1 MQLKSSLL
9 YSVALALTASGAAIR
24 QEVSVTVDQTTEV
37 SGQAVTK
44 TADPVLK
51 TVDTTSI
58 DTVTASP
65 SGEDCDIKYNYVTVT
80 AGSDSSP
87 SAAATN
93 AVEEDSSSSSPASSS
108 PSSSLASS
116 PSSLANSTVSATN
129 GLNSTSSA
137 SPSSSSDAVFAAVNT
152 TSVAPVSQP
161 SSSMATISL
170 SSSVANGSSSV
181 ITSSAV
187 TSGLNSSSVLTSG
200 MVSTSGSVPGQVSMA
215 VTSSQ
220 QSTAGSSS
228 SSAAE
233 ATTSKAAQN
242 PAASSAAVT
251 LPAYT
256 SGGSVPPLVKP
267 VARSVEP
274 TAAAGYGL
282 NYYDDGSILDAIDTS
297 SPSDVFPRKA
307 VPGMNVAENVDK
319 SSPIQ
324 TNKFYANML
333 LEDQHLAAYTQ
344 PYGVWWSNLTDY
356 PGMAVTH
363 TDFDQRVY
371 GPDSGA
377 DPVEYYIN
385 PVGLMSTVFSA
396 KEFSFDDLSLHVS
409 KMGPLSVDS
418 TLKSSSAGS
427 INFPLALGMGLVT
440 AEYDDGLTPV
450 IYSQQGFVDFAQSN
464 SSDGLQKRDGLESG
478 VVKYTTNLNN
488 NNDTWVIYVS
498 SSGGDPVTLE
508 KTDANTLTA
517 KGTTS
522 SNTVIQIG
530 ILPSDAES
538 DMDSTAGMYPS
549 SASLSAGVSNSLG
562 VYSIDY
568 DTKGKSSSGTTW
580 IWALPHHLESI
591 TSDLLDKVTS
601 GTVVTQ
607 TKGIMTGIKTNSL
620 KMSELLYTDLQW
632 LPWSSDSSF
641 SGPSWSDDALDKIAA
656 AAADDLSQ
664 DMKTQINV
672 ASTYTAGKA
681 FDKFAY
687 VLLVASD
694 ILKKND
700 TTKDALDKLT
710 DVFKI
715 FTENSQALPLMYDTT
730 CGGITSQAAQEGDSG
745 QDYGNPFYNDHHFH
759 YGYYVH
765 TAAVLGYVDK
775 KLGGTW
781 AQDNKDWVNTLVRDV
796 ANPSSDDTNFPQFRM
811 YDWYH
816 GHSWAA
822 GMFVSSAGKNE
833 ESSSE
838 DYNFAYGMKLWGQ
851 VIGDKQMEARGDLM
865 LSVTKR
871 SMGDYFY
878 MMDNNGNQPQNFI
891 KNKVPGITFENQ
903 VDHTTFFGTNVEYI
917 QGIHMI
923 PITPV
928 SSLMRTPDFAKQ
940 EWEEKL
946 SDIVDSLDSG
956 WAGILRSNQ
965 AIFDAKSSY
974 DWFSQDN
981 FDKTK
986 LLDGGASL
994 TWYLAYSAGL
1004 MGQ

>member
-44 TADPVLK
+44 TADPVIK

-80 AGSDSSP
+80 AGSDSNP
-87 SAAATN
+87 PPAETN
-93 AVEEDSSSSSPASSS
+93 AVEEESSSSASSS
-108 PSSSLASS
+108 PSSFASS
-116 PSSLANSTVSATN
+116 SSSLANSTVSATN
-129 GLNSTSSA
+129 GLNSTISA
-137 SPSSSSDAVFAAVNT
+137 SPSSSTEAVFAAVNT
-152 TSVAPVSQP
+152 TSVAPLSQ
-161 SSSMATISL
+161 SSSSVATISL
-170 SSSVANGSSSV
+170 SSAVSNGS
-181 ITSSAV
+181 ITTSSAV
-187 TSGLNSSSVLTSG
+187 TSGLSSSSVLTSG
-200 MVSTSGSVPGQVSMA
+200 MISTSGSVPGQVSLA

-228 SSAAE
+228 SAE
-233 ATTSKAAQN
+233 AATSKAQN
-242 PAASSAAVT
+242 PAPSSAAVT

-297 SPSDVFPRKA
+297 APSDVFPRKA
-307 VPGMNVAENVDK
+307 VPIKVADNVDK
-319 SSPIQ
+319 SGPIQ

-363 TDFDQRVY
+363 TDFEQRVY

-409 KMGPLSVDS
+409 NMGPLSVDS
-418 TLKSSSAGS
+418 TLKSSSAGK
-427 INFPLALGMGLVT
+427 INFPLALGMGLVS

-450 IYSQQGFVDFAQSN
+450 IYSQQGFVNFAQAN
-464 SSDGLQKRDGLESG
+464 STDGLESG
-478 VVKYTTNLNN
+478 VAKYTTNLNN

-498 SSGGDPVTLE
+498 SSDGKPVTLE

-517 KGTTS
+517 SGTAS

-530 ILPSDAES
+530 VLPRGAES

-549 SASLSAGVSNSLG
+549 SASLSASVSNSLG

-568 DTKGKSSSGTTW
+568 DTKGKSSGGTTW
-580 IWALPHHLESI
+580 VWALPHHLESI
-591 TSDLLDKVTS
+591 TADMFDKVTS

-607 TKGIMTGIKTNSL
+607 TKGIMTGLKTNSL
-620 KMSELLYTDLQW
+620 QMSELLYTDLQW
-632 LPWSSDSSF
+632 LPWSSDSTF
-641 SGPSWSDDALDKIAA
+641 SGPSWSDDALSKIAA

-700 TTKDALDKLT
+700 TTKDALNKLT

-903 VDHTTFFGTNVEYI
+903 VDHTTFFGTNIEYI

-928 SSLMRTPDFAKQ
+928 SSLMRTPEFAKQ
-940 EWEEKL
+940 EWDEKL
-946 SDIVDSLDSG
+946 SDIVDSLNSG

-965 AIFDAKSSY
+965 AIFDAKSAY

-981 FDKTK
+981 FDKTT